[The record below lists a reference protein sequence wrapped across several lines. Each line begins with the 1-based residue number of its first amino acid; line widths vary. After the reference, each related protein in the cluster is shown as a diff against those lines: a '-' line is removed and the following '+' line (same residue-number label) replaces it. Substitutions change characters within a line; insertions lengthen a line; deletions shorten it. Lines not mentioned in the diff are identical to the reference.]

1 MSEDFYPPGDFDV
14 AALKVPPNSIQA
26 EQSVLGGLMLDNETW
41 DAVADKLIEEDF
53 YRRDHRLIFKSIA
66 KLAEHQDPF
75 DVITLS
81 EILEATNQLSEVGGL
96 AYLGMLVKDTP
107 SAANIAAYAAIVRD
121 RSILRQLI
129 HVGTDISDSAFLPEG
144 RDTAELLEN
153 AERKV
158 FKIAEQRQKGDGGFE
173 PIKSLL
179 ATAVDKIETLF
190 EQESNITGAATGFAD
205 FDEKTSG
212 LQPGDLII
220 VAGRP
225 SMGKTSFAMN
235 IAENIA
241 IEGKKNVAVF
251 SMEMPGDSLAMRMMS
266 SIGRIDQHKVRT
278 GQLAEDEWPRLTSAI
293 NMLAETNIFIDDTPA
308 LTPTEVRSRARRL
321 ARDHGQLGLIVLDYI
336 QLMHSPSSGENRV
349 QQVGDISRGLKAL
362 AKEMNVPVVALSQLN
377 RNLEQR
383 PNKRPVMS
391 DLRESGCL
399 TGDSLVTRADTG
411 ERIAI
416 KKLVGEKNFSVWAL
430 NEKTLKLEATT
441 VSKVFSTGV
450 KPVFRLTTQ
459 LGRTISATANHKF
472 YTSKGWKRL
481 DELTTESYLALPR
494 HLPEIKYPLN
504 LDTSELALLAH
515 LIGDGCTLPRHS
527 IQYTTR
533 ELDLAKIVLQL
544 ATDIFPTEINPRIKK
559 ERTWY
564 QVYLSST
571 RKHTHGVRNAIS
583 VWLDDLGVF
592 GLRSYEKYV
601 PQEVFQQ
608 PKDNIALFL
617 KHLWVTDGCIKLIT
631 GKKTKPSI
639 YYASSS
645 YQLSRDVQS
654 LLLRVGINA
663 RLTAISQGT
672 KGRMQHHVIV
682 SGKIDILCFIE
693 IIGTIGL
700 YKTQSLEEIRL
711 YYQSKVTNTNRDI
724 IPCHLWMFYVKPAMQ
739 RQSISTRS
747 FYAGIDTAYAGMTI
761 FKQNV
766 SRERARRITK
776 VIDSKALNKLAE
788 SDIYWDK
795 IASIQAVGEENVY
808 DLTVPHLHNFVV
820 NDIIA
825 HNSIEQDADL
835 IVFIYRDEVYNDESP
850 DKGTAEIIIG
860 KQRNGPL
867 GVTRL
872 TFLGQYTKFENYAG
886 DPYNDGDYE

>member
-1 MSEDFYPPGDFDV
+1 MSEDFYPTGDFDV

-41 DAVADKLIEEDF
+41 DTVADQLIEEDF
-53 YRRDHRLIFKSIA
+53 YRKDHRLIFKSIA
-66 KLAEHQDPF
+66 KLAQRQDPF

-81 EILEATNQLSEVGGL
+81 EMLEATHQLAEVGGL

-107 SAANIAAYAAIVRD
+107 SAANIAAYATIVRD

-129 HVGTDISDSAFLPEG
+129 HVGTDISDSAFSTEG

-153 AERKV
+153 AERQV

-190 EQESNITGAATGFAD
+190 EQESNITGAATGFTD

-212 LQPGDLII
+212 LQAGDLII

-235 IAENIA
+235 MAENIA
-241 IEGKKNVAVF
+241 IDGKKNVAVF

-278 GQLAEDEWPRLTSAI
+278 GQLEEDEWPRLTSAI

-391 DLRESGCL
+391 DLRESG
-399 TGDSLVTRADTG
+399 
-411 ERIAI
+411 
-416 KKLVGEKNFSVWAL
+416 
-430 NEKTLKLEATT
+430 
-441 VSKVFSTGV
+441 
-450 KPVFRLTTQ
+450 
-459 LGRTISATANHKF
+459 
-472 YTSKGWKRL
+472 
-481 DELTTESYLALPR
+481 
-494 HLPEIKYPLN
+494 
-504 LDTSELALLAH
+504 
-515 LIGDGCTLPRHS
+515 
-527 IQYTTR
+527 
-533 ELDLAKIVLQL
+533 
-544 ATDIFPTEINPRIKK
+544 
-559 ERTWY
+559 
-564 QVYLSST
+564 
-571 RKHTHGVRNAIS
+571 
-583 VWLDDLGVF
+583 
-592 GLRSYEKYV
+592 
-601 PQEVFQQ
+601 
-608 PKDNIALFL
+608 
-617 KHLWVTDGCIKLIT
+617 
-631 GKKTKPSI
+631 
-639 YYASSS
+639 
-645 YQLSRDVQS
+645 
-654 LLLRVGINA
+654 
-663 RLTAISQGT
+663 
-672 KGRMQHHVIV
+672 
-682 SGKIDILCFIE
+682 
-693 IIGTIGL
+693 
-700 YKTQSLEEIRL
+700 
-711 YYQSKVTNTNRDI
+711 
-724 IPCHLWMFYVKPAMQ
+724 
-739 RQSISTRS
+739 
-747 FYAGIDTAYAGMTI
+747 
-761 FKQNV
+761 
-766 SRERARRITK
+766 
-776 VIDSKALNKLAE
+776 
-788 SDIYWDK
+788 
-795 IASIQAVGEENVY
+795 
-808 DLTVPHLHNFVV
+808 
-820 NDIIA
+820 
-825 HNSIEQDADL
+825 SIEQDADL
-835 IVFIYRDEVYNDESP
+835 IVFIYRDEVYNEESP

-886 DPYNDGDYE
+886 DPYHEGDYE